1 MYHRAGAGNDPVL
14 RTGLLKP
21 KMNLYLTAMKK
32 YLLWIC
38 TAAALLAAGT
48 SCSDDPEVD
57 SVGRV
62 GIQQENLTADGAGED
77 VTLNVTS
84 NAYWRINFTDPA
96 TGESIRWVT
105 ASETS
110 GMGNTAVTLKVARNR
125 STSGRTTYVN
135 VITESE
141 SSAASILLSQ
151 GAGTIGGG
159 DGYDFPI
166 SQTFSIDAN
175 LALDN
180 AFIEGAACYFDDGM
194 ILRRTGT
201 PTVMEFS
208 TKTHTNPTTNWYFQR
223 GVVLGEWETGD
234 ALQLEIPVKD
244 ELSGDLRYSYGS
256 RRDGTQSAGHAW
268 AFEWSADGENWTAF
282 DGASSGG
289 ASDATWKT
297 IDFTIPAGKKI
308 PAGGKLWIR
317 HRCTDGSKASTS
329 ASNKTV
335 AYQSAFCV
343 TKAKAEPTAVPDM
356 NDETVVFSTGF
367 DDVIDAK
374 AAYIDIPLDFMSSW
388 NDGTYALP
396 REQSGIV
403 NVVSC
408 WTRPGFVQV
417 GRGDEA
423 LITRYTQ
430 GSYTIKLASR
440 FETMRISKS
449 DLKLTFLAS
458 AMVDAYGVPTDPGVV
473 VKADAVSGATVEGGT
488 LEGVANNEFKPFTV
502 YVRNATPETEITIT
516 SADMASST
524 DDVRF
529 FLDDIVL
536 EVEGE
541 PQRPSADDPVK
552 TDVSVVRA
560 MKGAGTVTISENYY
574 IQARVVAVDNV
585 PADCFAVQDAD
596 AGIFVKLAN
605 HGFAAGD
612 QVEVVVKDALLATDA
627 DGLLVVTP
635 KAADKVTKTAAPS
648 EIPAYKAVSVVELTA
663 GACEAMLVAL
673 PESQV
678 VDADLAKTMG
688 GSVSLELEDHTT
700 YTMKT
705 YASASFASAAVPQ
718 KRGAVK
724 GLAGASF
731 LLPTSVGDLA
741 AMTGTR
747 FGQAVYA
754 ITPIDGHLY
763 PLGKTKEFT
772 IGNATFDQASKTV
785 TYTDGHSIYKV
796 GDTSTDFTW
805 GCYGTNKAPAP
816 NMYDA
821 RLYTTGW
828 GGDNWQ
834 ENGLVF
840 KIKATSRIVGNLR
853 FGFGWF
859 GRAADNLPKN
869 WKLLWSTDET
879 TWHDGVKV
887 YSIPGTGV
895 TTPIGPD
902 EDPGTVIFPNAG
914 SAGTLGYRTAY
925 FNLPESNAVSEGGY
939 LYMKIVQA
947 DNECQNAGVAID
959 PKHEQLFINGFYLQ
973 THERRAYHYSQ
984 LPSGEN
990 VVLTEGFDDGFWGPD
1005 YFAPSWQM
1013 FAGWRVKYTPPM
1025 GWTVA
1030 GSGVIEMPGYV
1041 RIGTGNTDAASS
1053 LTTPAL
1059 ELLGDTPTNI
1069 TVSFK
1074 AAVLLVG
1081 ATSLA
1086 PDNMTIKITASG
1098 AGTVGSENYFP
1109 ESLTGMAA
1117 TTVDQATSDQMCAD
1131 YIRWYDCSVKVT
1143 GATKDTKITFGG
1155 TGRHFFDD
1163 IVITKD

>member
-1 MYHRAGAGNDPVL
+1 M
-14 RTGLLKP
+14 LLHFSVRIVETLNEP
-21 KMNLYLTAMKK
+21 YLTVMKK

-48 SCSDDPEVD
+48 SCTDDPEVD

-62 GIQQENLTADGAGED
+62 GIQQQSLTASGEGE
-77 VTLNVTS
+77 VLTLNVTS
-84 NAYWRINFTDPA
+84 NAYWHLEFVDA
-96 TGESIRWVT
+96 VTGESIRWVLPNEST
-105 ASETS
+105 
-110 GMGNTAVTLKVARNR
+110 GMGNADVKLTVARNR
-125 STSGRTTYVN
+125 STSGRSAYVN
-135 VITESE
+135 VTTDSE
-141 SSAASILLSQ
+141 SSTASILLSQ
-151 GAGTIGGG
+151 GAGTVGGG

-166 SQTFSIDAN
+166 AQRFSIDAS
-175 LALDN
+175 LTLDN

-194 ILRRTGT
+194 ILRRTGS
-201 PTVMEFS
+201 PVNLEFS

-223 GVVLGEWETGD
+223 GVVIGSWETGD
-234 ALQLEIPVKD
+234 ALQLEIPVKE

-256 RRDGTQSAGHAW
+256 RRDGTQNAGHAW
-268 AFEWSADGENWTAF
+268 VFEWSADGENWTEF
-282 DGASSGG
+282 DGTCSGG

-297 IDFTIPAGKKI
+297 IDFTIPADKKI

-329 ASNKTV
+329 ATNKTV
-335 AYQSAFCV
+335 AYQSAFCI
-343 TKAKAEPTAVPDM
+343 TKASAEPTAVPPMD
-356 NDETVVFSTGF
+356 NDKVVFSTGF

-374 AAYIDIPLDFMSSW
+374 AAYIDLPLDFMSSW

-396 REQSGIV
+396 KEQAGIV
-403 NVVSC
+403 SVVSC
-408 WTRPGFVQV
+408 WTRPGFLQV

-423 LITRYTQ
+423 LINRYTQ
-430 GSYTIKLASR
+430 GAYTIKLAPR
-440 FETMRISKS
+440 FEAMRISKS

-458 AMVDAYGVPTDPGVV
+458 AMIDAYGKPTDPGVV
-473 VKADAVSGATVEGGT
+473 VKADAASGATVEGGT
-488 LEGVANNEFKPFTV
+488 LAGVANNEFKPFTV
-502 YVRNATPETEITIT
+502 YVRNAKPETEITIT

-529 FLDDIVL
+529 FLDDILL

-541 PQRPSADDPVK
+541 PERPSADDPVK
-552 TDVSVVRA
+552 AEVSAIRA
-560 MKGAGTVTISENYY
+560 LKGPGTVTISDNYY

-596 AGIFVKLAN
+596 AGIFVKLAG
-605 HGFAAGD
+605 HGLAVGD
-612 QVEVVVKDALLATDA
+612 QVEVVVKDARLAADA

-635 KAADKVTKTAAPS
+635 TAADKVTKTEAAS
-648 EIPAYKAVSVVELTA
+648 EVPAARAVSVADLTA
-663 GACEAMLVAL
+663 GTYEAMLVSL

-678 VDADLAKTMG
+678 VDGDLTKNMSGNIT
-688 GSVSLELEDHTT
+688 LELEDKTT

-705 YASASFASAAVPQ
+705 YASASFASTAVPQ

-731 LLPTSVGDLA
+731 LLPTAMEDLA
-741 AMTGTR
+741 GMTGTR
-747 FGQAVYA
+747 FGEAVYA

-763 PLGKTKEFT
+763 ALGTTKNFT
-772 IGNATFDQASKTV
+772 IGNATFDQATKTV
-785 TYTDGHSIYKV
+785 TYNNGHSIYKV

-805 GCYGTNKAPAP
+805 GCYGTNKAAGT
-816 NMYDA
+816 NMYDC

-828 GGDNWQ
+828 GGNNWQ
-834 ENGLVF
+834 DNGLVF

-869 WKLLWSTDET
+869 WKLLWSTDEM

-887 YSIPGTGV
+887 YSIPGTKV

-902 EDPGTVIFPNAG
+902 EDPGTEIFPNAG
-914 SAGTLGYRTAY
+914 SAGTLGYRIAY

-939 LYMKIVQA
+939 LYLKIVQA
-947 DNECQNAGVAID
+947 DNVCQNAGNSID
-959 PKHEQLFINGFYLQ
+959 PTHEQLFINGFYLQ
-973 THERRAYHYSQ
+973 THERRAYHCSQ

-1013 FAGWRVKYTPPM
+1013 FAGWRVKYTPPT

-1030 GSGVIEMPGYV
+1030 GDGVIEMPGYV
-1041 RIGTGNTDAASS
+1041 RIGTDNKDAASS

-1059 ELLGDTPTNI
+1059 ESLGDTPTNI
-1069 TVSFK
+1069 TVNFK

-1081 ATSLA
+1081 ATTLA
-1086 PDNMTIKITASG
+1086 PDNLEIKVTASG
-1098 AGTVGSENYFP
+1098 AGSVGSENYFP
-1109 ESLTGMAA
+1109 GSLTGEAA
-1117 TTVDQATSDQMCAD
+1117 ATVDQATSDRMCAD

-1143 GATKDTKITFGG
+1143 GATKDTRITFTG

>member
-1 MYHRAGAGNDPVL
+1 MHFVRIVETLNEP
-14 RTGLLKP
+14 LLT
-21 KMNLYLTAMKK
+21 LMKK

-38 TAAALLAAGT
+38 TAAALLAAGA

-62 GIQQENLTADGAGED
+62 GIQQESLTADGAGED
-77 VTLNVTS
+77 LTLNVTS
-84 NAYWRINFTDPA
+84 NAYWRINFTDPE

-125 STSGRTTYVN
+125 STSARSTYVN

-141 SSAASILLSQ
+141 SSAVSVLLSQ
-151 GAGTIGGG
+151 SAGTIGGG

-166 SQTFSIDAN
+166 SQTFAIDAA

-180 AFIEGAACYFDDGM
+180 AFIEGAVCYFDDGM
-194 ILRRTGT
+194 ILRRTGS

-223 GVVLGEWETGD
+223 GVVIGEWETGD
-234 ALQLEIPVKD
+234 ALQLEIPVKE

-268 AFEWSADGENWTAF
+268 VFEWSADGESWTKF
-282 DGASSGG
+282 DGTCSGG
-289 ASDATWKT
+289 VSDAVWKT
-297 IDFTIPAGKKI
+297 IDFTIPADKKI

-329 ASNKTV
+329 ATNKTV
-335 AYQSAFCV
+335 AYQSAFCI
-343 TKAKAEPTAVPDM
+343 TKASAEPTTVPAMD
-356 NDETVVFSTGF
+356 NDKVVFSTGF

-388 NDGTYALP
+388 NDGAYALP

-408 WTRPGFVQV
+408 WSRPGFLQV

-430 GSYTIKLASR
+430 GAYTIKLASR
-440 FETMRISKS
+440 FEAMRISKC

-458 AMVDAYGVPTDPGVV
+458 AMIDAYGKPTDPGVV
-473 VKADAVSGATVEGGT
+473 VKADAESGATVEGGT
-488 LEGVANNEFKPFTV
+488 LEGVADNEFKPFTV
-502 YVRNATPETEITIT
+502 YVHNAKSETEITIT

-552 TDVSVVRA
+552 SDISAVRA
-560 MKGAGTVTISENYY
+560 MKGSEAVTISDNYY
-574 IQARVVAVDNV
+574 IQGRVVAVDNV
-585 PADCFAVQDAD
+585 PAGCFAVQDAD
-596 AGIFVKLAN
+596 AGIFVELAD
-605 HGFAAGD
+605 HGLAVGD
-612 QVEVVVKDALLATDA
+612 QVEVVVKDARLAADA

-635 KAADKVTKTAAPS
+635 TAADKVTKTAAAS
-648 EIPAYKAVSVVELTA
+648 EVPAARAVSVAELTA
-663 GACEAMLVAL
+663 GTYEAMLVTL

-678 VDADLAKTMG
+678 IDADLSKTLSG
-688 GSVSLELEDHTT
+688 NVTLELEDKST

-705 YASASFASAAVPQ
+705 YASASFASTAVPQ
-718 KRGAVK
+718 KRGVVK

-731 LLPTSVGDLA
+731 LLPTSAADLA

-747 FGQAVYA
+747 FGEAVYA
-754 ITPIDGHLY
+754 ITPICGMLKMLLGGTPSVYNVTYDAA
-763 PLGKTKEFT
+763 GKTLNYDN
-772 IGNATFDQASKTV
+772 GW
-785 TYTDGHSIYKV
+785 SIYKV
-796 GDTSTDFTW
+796 GNEDLTTAELTCKDT
-805 GCYGTNKAPAP
+805 P
-816 NMYDA
+816 YDG
-821 RLYTTGW
+821 RFQTTGW

-834 ENGLVF
+834 DNGLVF

-853 FGFGWF
+853 FGFGMF
-859 GRAADNLPKN
+859 SNKSVKGYVPAKY
-869 WKLLWSTDET
+869 KIKWSNNNTD
-879 TWHDGVKV
+879 WYDGVRV
-887 YSIPGTGV
+887 LVGPYTGDGAEVFTIP
-895 TTPIGPD
+895 TTANSG
-902 EDPGTVIFPNAG
+902 
-914 SAGTLGYRTAY
+914 GYKMAY
-925 FNLPESNAVSEGGY
+925 FNVPESKAVAEGDFIY
-939 LYMKIVQA
+939 VKIVQA
-947 DNECQNAGVAID
+947 DNTTALYPETGIKTDAPLLLQHA
-959 PKHEQLFINGFYLQ
+959 FYLA
-973 THERRAYHYSQ
+973 THEKRAYHTST

-990 VVLTEGFDDGFWGPD
+990 VLLTEGFDDAFLGHD
-1005 YFAPSWQM
+1005 YFIPTWQM
-1013 FAGWRVKYTPPM
+1013 SADKNAPNAYAVPEGWAAASAFELPGYIRL
-1025 GWTVA
+1025 GSSAASA
-1030 GSGVIEMPGYV
+1030 GSI
-1041 RIGTGNTDAASS
+1041 
-1053 LTTPAL
+1053 TTPAL
-1059 ELLGDTPTNI
+1059 EALGETPADI

-1074 AAVLLVG
+1074 AAYHMGGSKSYL
-1081 ATSLA
+1081 
-1086 PDNMTIKITASG
+1086 PDTNTLTVTAEG
-1098 AGTVGSENYFP
+1098 AGTAAEPVHELA
-1109 ESLTGMAA
+1109 SLPAECKPA
-1117 TTVDQATSDQMCAD
+1117 TEAEAKAMEDA
-1131 YIRWYDCSVKVT
+1131 YYKWYPVTVKVT
-1143 GATKDTKITFGG
+1143 GATKETRITIGG
-1155 TGRHFFDD
+1155 TGRRYIDD

>member
-1 MYHRAGAGNDPVL
+1 
-14 RTGLLKP
+14 
-21 KMNLYLTAMKK
+21 MKK

-38 TAAALLAAGT
+38 TAAALLTAGA

-62 GIQQENLTADGAGED
+62 GIQQESLTASGEGED
-77 VTLNVTS
+77 LTLNVNS
-84 NAYWRINFTDPA
+84 NAYWRINFTDPE

-141 SSAASILLSQ
+141 SSTASVLLSQ

-166 SQTFSIDAN
+166 YQTFSIDAA

-180 AFIEGAACYFDDGM
+180 AFIEGPVCYFDNGM

-223 GVVLGEWETGD
+223 GVVIGEWETGD
-234 ALQLEIPVKD
+234 ALQLEIPVKE

-268 AFEWSADGENWTAF
+268 AFEWSADGENWTLF
-282 DGASSGG
+282 DGTSSGG
-289 ASDATWKT
+289 ASDATWKV
-297 IDFTIPAGKKI
+297 IDFTIPAAKKI

-329 ASNKTV
+329 ATNKTV
-335 AYQSAFCV
+335 AYQSAFCI

-367 DDVIDAK
+367 DDLIDTK

-388 NDGTYALP
+388 NDGAYALP
-396 REQSGIV
+396 QAQIGIV
-403 NVVSC
+403 GVTSC
-408 WTRPGFVQV
+408 WSRPGFLQV

-430 GSYTIKLASR
+430 GAYTIKLASR
-440 FETMRISKS
+440 FETMRVLKS
-449 DLKLTFLAS
+449 DLKLTFLAT
-458 AMVDAYGVPTDPGVV
+458 AMIDAYGKPTDPGVV
-473 VKADAVSGATVEGGT
+473 VKADGTSGATVEGGT

-536 EVEGE
+536 EIEGE

-552 TDVSVVRA
+552 ADVSAIRA
-560 MKGAGTVTISENYY
+560 MKGAGTVTISDNYF
-574 IQARVVAVDNV
+574 IQGRVVAVDNV

-605 HGFAAGD
+605 HGLSAGD
-612 QVEVVVKDALLATDA
+612 QVEVVVKDAQLATDA

-648 EIPAYKAVSVVELTA
+648 EIPAYKPVSVAELTA
-663 GACEAMLVAL
+663 GTYEAMLVTL

-678 VDADLAKTMG
+678 VDADLAKNLSGT
-688 GSVSLELEDHTT
+688 VTLELEDQTT

-705 YASASFASAAVPQ
+705 YASASFAATAVPQ

-731 LLPTSVGDLA
+731 LLPTSAEDLA

-754 ITPIDGHLY
+754 ITPISGMLKMMGN
-763 PLGKTKEFT
+763 PLSS
-772 IGNATFDQASKTV
+772 IYNATYDAQSKSV
-785 TYTDGHSIYKV
+785 VYANGCSIYKV
-796 GDTSTDFTW
+796 GNDDLTTAELT
-805 GCYGTNKAPAP
+805 CKETP
-816 NMYDA
+816 YDG
-821 RLYTTGW
+821 RFQTTGW

-834 ENGLVF
+834 DNGLVF

-853 FGFGWF
+853 FGFGLF
-859 GRAADNLPKN
+859 SNKSVNGYVPANYKI
-869 WKLLWSTDET
+869 KWSNNNSD
-879 TWHDGVKV
+879 WYDGARVLAGPYTGEGTEV
-887 YSIPGTGV
+887 FSIP
-895 TTPIGPD
+895 TTANSG
-902 EDPGTVIFPNAG
+902 
-914 SAGTLGYRTAY
+914 GYKMAY
-925 FNLPESNAVSEGGY
+925 FNVPESKAVAEGGFIY
-939 LYMKIVQA
+939 IKIVQA
-947 DNECQNAGVAID
+947 DNTTGLYPDGIKTDA
-959 PKHEQLFINGFYLQ
+959 PLLFQHAFYLA
-973 THERRAYHYSQ
+973 THEKRAYHTST

-990 VVLTEGFDDGFWGPD
+990 VLLTEGFDDAFLGHD
-1005 YFAPSWQM
+1005 YFIPTWQM
-1013 FAGWRVKYTPPM
+1013 SASTNGPSAYTAPEGWAATTAFELPGYIRL
-1025 GWTVA
+1025 GSSASNA
-1030 GSGVIEMPGYV
+1030 GSI
-1041 RIGTGNTDAASS
+1041 
-1053 LTTPAL
+1053 TTPAL
-1059 ELLGDTPTNI
+1059 EALGETSANI

-1074 AAVLLVG
+1074 VAYHLGGTKSYL
-1081 ATSLA
+1081 
-1086 PDNMTIKITASG
+1086 PDTNTLIVTAEG
-1098 AGTVGSENYFP
+1098 AGTAAAPVHDLASLPAECYPTSEAEAKVMEDAY
-1109 ESLTGMAA
+1109 
-1117 TTVDQATSDQMCAD
+1117 
-1131 YIRWYDCSVKVT
+1131 YKWYPVTVKVT
-1143 GATKDTKITFGG
+1143 GATKNTKITIGG
-1155 TGRHFFDD
+1155 TGRRYIDD

>member
-1 MYHRAGAGNDPVL
+1 MLPHFVRIVETLNEP
-14 RTGLLKP
+14 
-21 KMNLYLTAMKK
+21 YLTVMKK

-48 SCSDDPEVD
+48 SCTDDPEVD

-62 GIQQENLTADGAGED
+62 GIQQQSLTASGDGE
-77 VTLNVTS
+77 VLTLNVTS
-84 NAYWRINFTDPA
+84 NAYWHLEFVDAA
-96 TGESIRWVT
+96 TGESIRWVLPNEST
-105 ASETS
+105 
-110 GMGNTAVTLKVARNR
+110 GMGNADVKLTVARNR
-125 STSGRTTYVN
+125 STNGRSAYVN
-135 VITESE
+135 VTTDSE
-141 SSAASILLSQ
+141 SSTASILLSQ
-151 GAGTIGGG
+151 GAGTVGGG

-166 SQTFSIDAN
+166 AQRFSIDAN

-194 ILRRTGT
+194 ILRRTGS
-201 PTVMEFS
+201 PVNLEFS
-208 TKTHTNPTTNWYFQR
+208 TKTHTNPTSNWYFQR
-223 GVVLGEWETGD
+223 GVVIGSWETDD
-234 ALQLEIPVKD
+234 ALQLEIPVKE

-256 RRDGTQSAGHAW
+256 RRDGTQNAGHAW
-268 AFEWSADGENWTAF
+268 VFEWSADGENWAEF
-282 DGASSGG
+282 DGTCSGG

-297 IDFTIPAGKKI
+297 IDFTIPADKKI

-329 ASNKTV
+329 ATNKTV
-335 AYQSAFCV
+335 AYQSAFCI
-343 TKAKAEPTAVPDM
+343 TKASAEPTAVPPMD
-356 NDETVVFSTGF
+356 NDKVVFSTGF

-374 AAYIDIPLDFMSSW
+374 AAYIDLPLDFMSSW

-396 REQSGIV
+396 KEQAGIV
-403 NVVSC
+403 SVVSC
-408 WTRPGFVQV
+408 WTRPGFLQV

-430 GSYTIKLASR
+430 GAYTIKLAPR
-440 FETMRISKS
+440 FEAMRISKS

-458 AMVDAYGVPTDPGVV
+458 AMIDAYGKPTDPGVV
-473 VKADAVSGATVEGGT
+473 VKADAASGATVEGGT
-488 LEGVANNEFKPFTV
+488 LAGVANNEFKPFTV
-502 YVRNATPETEITIT
+502 YVRNAKPETEITIT
-516 SADMASST
+516 SADMANST

-529 FLDDIVL
+529 FLDDILL

-541 PQRPSADDPVK
+541 PERPSADDPVK
-552 TDVSVVRA
+552 AEVSAIRA
-560 MKGAGTVTISENYY
+560 LKGPGEVTISDNYY

-596 AGIFVKLAN
+596 AGIFVKLAG
-605 HGFAAGD
+605 HGLAVGD
-612 QVEVVVKDALLATDA
+612 QVEVVVKDARLAADA

-635 KAADKVTKTAAPS
+635 TAADKVTKTQAAS
-648 EIPAYKAVSVVELTA
+648 EVPAARAVSVADLTA
-663 GACEAMLVAL
+663 GTYEAMLVSL

-678 VDADLAKTMG
+678 VDADLAKNMSGNIT
-688 GSVSLELEDHTT
+688 LELEDRTT
-700 YTMKT
+700 YVMKT
-705 YASASFASAAVPQ
+705 YASASFASTAVPQ

-731 LLPTSVGDLA
+731 LLPTSANDLA

-747 FGQAVYA
+747 FGEAVYA

-763 PLGKTKEFT
+763 ALGTTTKFT
-772 IGNATFDQASKTV
+772 IGNASFDQASKTV
-785 TYTDGHSIYKV
+785 TYDNGHSIYKV
-796 GDTSTDFTW
+796 GNTTAADFTW
-805 GCYGTNKAPAP
+805 GCYGTGKAAAA

-859 GRAADNLPKN
+859 SRAADNLPKN
-869 WKLLWSTDET
+869 WKLLWSTDEM

-887 YSIPGTGV
+887 YSIPGTKV

-902 EDPGTVIFPNAG
+902 EDPGTEIFPNAG

-959 PKHEQLFINGFYLQ
+959 PTHEQLFINGFYLQ

-1013 FAGWRVKYTPPM
+1013 FAGWRVKYTPPT

-1030 GSGVIEMPGYV
+1030 GNGVIEMPGYV
-1041 RIGTGNTDAASS
+1041 RIGTDNKDATSS

-1059 ELLGDTPTNI
+1059 ESLGDTPTNI
-1069 TVSFK
+1069 TVNFK

-1086 PDNMTIKITASG
+1086 PDNMTLKITASG

-1109 ESLTGMAA
+1109 GSLTGTAAA
-1117 TTVDQATSDQMCAD
+1117 TIDQATSDQMCAD

-1155 TGRHFFDD
+1155 TGRHFIDD